1 MPDSTSPIREDVL
14 ARAAHSKCEV
24 AIVGGAIVGS
34 SVAYFIKRLAPA
46 AKVLVIE
53 PDPTYEFASTLRASG
68 GARRQFSCP
77 ENIAMSNFS
86 IPFIKGADRELAID
100 GEPAHVDW
108 REGGYLFIVGA
119 SDLDVLRGNFD
130 VQRAHG
136 VNADWLDADALHAR
150 FPSMNVEDIAAGVLT
165 SDDGWCDPNG
175 LLQGLRRKARA
186 LGAEYVRDRV
196 VAIAHDATAARSLRL
211 ASGAIIRSDA
221 VVDAAGAW
229 SQQIAAMVGMSLP
242 IEPLRR
248 FEHYFETPNAIE
260 PLPYVKDTARLAFRP
275 EGRGLSQ
282 RRAAPGGDCALSGG
296 SAAAQ
301 AASVKGY
308 SGGLV
313 DSNEPRGYD
322 FDVDHDYFERVVWPA
337 LAERFPAFE
346 ACRCR
351 RTWSG
356 LYEQNELDGNPVIGN
371 WAGRMDNFY
380 VASGFSGH
388 GMMHAPAAGRA
399 IAELIV
405 HRRYETIDVAR
416 LGYRRIAE
424 HAPYPERGIV

>member
-1 MPDSTSPIREDVL
+1 MHPPSALPRTTCD
-14 ARAAHSKCEV
+14 V

-34 SVAYFIKRLAPA
+34 AVAYFVKRLAPGA
-46 AKVLVIE
+46 SVVVIE
-53 PDPTYEFASTLRASG
+53 PDSTYEFASTLRASG
-68 GARRQFSCP
+68 GARRQFSCA

-86 IPFIKGADRELAID
+86 IPFIKDAGDLLAVD
-100 GEPAHVDW
+100 GTPAHVDW

-119 SDLDVLRGNFD
+119 SDVDVLRANRD
-130 VQRAHG
+130 AQQRNG
-136 VNADWLDADALHAR
+136 VVAEWLDADALRAR
-150 FPSMNVEDIAAGVLT
+150 FPSMNLDGIAAGVLT
-165 SDDGWCDPNG
+165 PEDGWCDPNG

-186 LGAEYVRDRV
+186 LGARYVADRV
-196 VAIAHDATAARSLRL
+196 VAIDHDASAARRVRL
-211 ASGAIIRSDA
+211 GSGASLGAEAI
-221 VVDAAGAW
+221 VDAAGAW
-229 SQQIAAMVGMSLP
+229 SPQIAAMVGMPLP
-242 IEPLRR
+242 IAPLRR

-275 EGRGLSQ
+275 EGRG
-282 RRAAPGGDCALSGG
+282 
-296 SAAAQ
+296 
-301 AASVKGY
+301 Y

-313 DSNEPRGYD
+313 DSDEPRGYN

-337 LAERFPAFE
+337 LAHRFPAFE
-346 ACRCR
+346 ACRCK

-371 WAGRMDNFY
+371 WSGHLDNFY

-405 HRRYETIDVAR
+405 HGRFQTIDLAR
-416 LGYRRIAE
+416 LGYRRIADN
-424 HAPYPERGIV
+424 APYPERGIL